1 MIGSGYY
8 EDEYVR
14 VESKWKFRR
23 RKLTMC
29 YLVPLREGWAD
40 RSPNSAR

>member
-8 EDEYVR
+8 DDEYVR
-14 VESKWKFRR
+14 VGGKWKFRA

-29 YLVPLREGWAD
+29 YLVPLREGWAG
-40 RSPNSAR
+40 RPPTSAR

>member
-8 EDEYVR
+8 DDRYVR
-14 VESKWKFRR
+14 VDGQWKFRS

-29 YLVPLREGWAD
+29 HFVPLREGWAE
-40 RSPNSAR
+40 SGGS